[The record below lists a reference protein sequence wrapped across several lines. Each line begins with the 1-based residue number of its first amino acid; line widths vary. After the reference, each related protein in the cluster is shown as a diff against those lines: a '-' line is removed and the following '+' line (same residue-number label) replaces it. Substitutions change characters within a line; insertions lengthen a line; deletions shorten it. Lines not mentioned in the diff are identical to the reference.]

1 MKVREQ
7 VQNFN
12 EIDTINL
19 LRSNYHKTALGKSNG
34 TTSPTKDFL
43 KWLNDSPEI
52 KRKIRKVLDYG
63 CGKGRDE
70 NTLKKEF
77 PFYIGYDPHKDF
89 GYETDE
95 LKLLKTFDLV
105 VCNYVLNVIV
115 KIDRESV
122 IQNLLKFLKDKSLVL
137 VGVRQDKYEAKDNW
151 IRFQDGYITTR
162 PTFQH
167 FFTKKEV
174 FEIFSNYAQIIPLNS
189 KGAYLLTSKNY
200 QKRSIT

>member
-1 MKVREQ
+1 MEVREQ
-7 VQNFN
+7 VQKLS

-43 KWLNDSPEI
+43 KWLNDNPEI
-52 KRKIRKVLDYG
+52 KSKIRIVLDYG

-70 NTLKKEF
+70 NTLKEEF

-89 GYETDE
+89 GYNSSKQILRDS
-95 LKLLKTFDLV
+95 FDLI

-115 KIDRESV
+115 KIDRETV
-122 IQNLLKFLKDKSLVL
+122 IQTLLKFLRDESIVL
-137 VGVRQDKYEAKDNW
+137 IGVRQDKYEAKDNW

-167 FFTKKEV
+167 FFTKKEI
-174 FEIFSNYAQIIPLNS
+174 FDIFSNYAQITPLNS
-189 KGAYLLTSKNY
+189 KGAYILTSK
-200 QKRSIT
+200 KSLEK